1 MSTTT
6 ELKVLQA
13 RIAALEAQAVAIFDG
28 VSITPEQALA
38 KLHRKCKRQHRMGQI
53 LAQHI
58 ANQAKASKQ
67 AERLRE
73 QVLDLAAL
81 ARDDDEVG
89 A

>member
-6 ELKVLQA
+6 ELQALQA
-13 RIAALEAQAVAIFDG
+13 RIAALEAQAVEIFDG

-38 KLHRKCKRQHRMGQI
+38 KLHRKCKRQHQMGKI
-53 LAQHI
+53 LEQHV
-58 ANQAKASKQ
+58 ASQAKALKR
-67 AERLRE
+67 AERLRQ

-81 ARDDDEVG
+81 VRDDDEW